1 MCVALNI
8 KKKRFAPHRKHKA
21 KVGRIDDASPV
32 WLSKSLHHGVCEIV
46 TRDTSGNWTDKI
58 FSGRMEND
66 EIRNPESEMSNR
78 ILEPE
83 RELETETETETERE
97 PLGG

>member
-1 MCVALNI
+1 
-8 KKKRFAPHRKHKA
+8 
-21 KVGRIDDASPV
+21 
-32 WLSKSLHHGVCEIV
+32 
-46 TRDTSGNWTDKI
+46 
-58 FSGRMEND
+58 MEND

-97 PLGG
+97 QLGG